1 MAHLDK
7 RFERAGKN
15 WAPWEL
21 DILGDKY
28 GLISDRALSRRLQR
42 SPNALHIASV
52 RKLHHGR
59 KANFYTARE
68 LANILGISCSKT
80 LVSWVEARWIK
91 ARRSVVRAGEYR
103 AWKFL
108 DKNIEEFLRK
118 KPWLLNLQKMQE
130 HYFRTIVQEEY
141 DKDPW
146 YTCIEA
152 APLLGVKTDDPV
164 QRYIFHGWLKA
175 EKKPGGPWT
184 GVWIIRRSAI
194 EHFLANDPRPQNRH
208 DLSSSARKR
217 IWRRQGNPLRL
228 STIWS
233 VLCPVCNTTVVVKAP
248 PHFHGPEVQQLFI
261 KIYTDGTCSHGL
273 VCTLDKIIE
282 G

>member
-108 DKNIEEFLRK
+108 DNNIEEFLRK

>member
-15 WAPWEL
+15 WTPEEL
-21 DILGDKY
+21 DILGSKY
-28 GLISDRALSRRLQR
+28 GLVSDRALSRQLQR

-52 RKLHHGR
+52 RKLHSNR
-59 KANFYTARE
+59 KANFYSATE
-68 LANILGISCSKT
+68 LAKVLGIGCPKT
-80 LVSWVEARWIK
+80 LVSWVDVRWLK
-91 ARRSVVRAGEYR
+91 ARRSVVRAGQYK

-108 DKNIEEFLRK
+108 DQHIIKFLRN
-118 KPWLLNLQKMQE
+118 KPWLFNLKNMPQ
-130 HYFRTIVQEEY
+130 HYFRSIVQEEY

-146 YTCIEA
+146 YTCVEA
-152 APLLGVKTDDPV
+152 APFLGVKTDDAV

-208 DLSSSARKR
+208 DLASSARKTT
-217 IWRRQGNPLRL
+217 WRRKGNPLRL
-228 STIWS
+228 STVWS
-233 VLCPVCNTTVVVKAP
+233 VLCPVCNTTAVVKAP
-248 PHFHGPEVQQLFI
+248 PHLHGPEVQQLFI
-261 KIYTDGTCSHGL
+261 DIYTDGTCSHGL
-273 VCTLDKIIE
+273 VCTLYKKE
-282 G
+282 AK